1 MKDIH
6 QFTFEDALPKKG
18 ALYSKPYPVVSPS
31 ACAMTSGCRQYALE
45 KANGSGGGD
54 VLSNVASVRLALSAL
69 IDKQLSMMRKAWT
82 YPKCV
87 SSSSNSEHD
96 SVRAYLQAAYCE
108 QQHAEVCVEMGV
120 LAFCGSRLVR
130 VADGLLSNLAQTD
143 LSGAQFSWLD
153 LPLNHFYLQFP
164 RDCGFTLS
172 DGAVSLDGV
181 QFSLVG
187 RAADESGDFYL
198 TLVGY
203 KLDGDSIIAPS
214 IVLKADVRRG
224 DKLEDLVTKFLER
237 HEEDARSLQS
247 DLNLPSIFQLES
259 ALRSPIV
266 DETQAH
272 SLFQSYAKYRKAR
285 AIESLRSDGG
295 QLGQVLRTVLNCL
308 LYLSSYPEDLDAHYP
323 EEAPERLVKQSTS
336 SSIKEA
342 ARAENKLKSLG
353 FQKMFRIG
361 RQFEAMTRTGGQEGS
376 AERKGGLR
384 RGSWV
389 LQPHGPKQSLRRL
402 QWRSATIVKG
412 VKDDFSGQII

>member
-6 QFTFEDALPKKG
+6 QFTFDDALPKKG
-18 ALYSKPYPVVSPS
+18 ALYSKPYPVVSSS

-45 KANGSGGGD
+45 KANQSGLSD
-54 VLSNVASVRLALSAL
+54 VLSSVASVRLALSAL
-69 IDKQLSMMRKAWT
+69 VDKQLSMMRKAWT
-82 YPKCV
+82 YSKCISA
-87 SSSSNSEHD
+87 SSSSDHD
-96 SVRAYLQAAYCE
+96 SVRSYLQAAYCE

-130 VADGLLSNLAQTD
+130 VTDGLLSNLAQTD

-164 RDCGFTLS
+164 RDSGFTLS
-172 DGAVSLDGV
+172 DGAVALDGV
-181 QFSLVG
+181 QFSLAG
-187 RAADESGDFYL
+187 RATDESGDLYL

-203 KLDGDSIIAPS
+203 KLDGDSIVAPS

-247 DLNLPSIFQLES
+247 DLNLPSIFQIES

-266 DETQAH
+266 DEAQAH
-272 SLFQSYAKYRKAR
+272 SLFHSYAKYRKAR

-295 QLGQVLRTVLNCL
+295 QLGHVLRTVLNCL
-308 LYLSSYPEDLDAHYP
+308 LYLSSYPEDLDAHFP
-323 EEAPERLVKQSTS
+323 EEAPERLVKQTMS

-342 ARAENKLKSLG
+342 ARAANKLESLG

-361 RQFEAMTRTGGQEGS
+361 RQFEAMTLTGGNKAS
-376 AERKGGLR
+376 SERKGGLR

-402 QWRSATIVKG
+402 QWRNATIVKG
-412 VKDDFSGQII
+412 IQDGFSAQII